1 MPWALTLTKLMVL
14 DKDLDIRGLYVLNK
28 SNKGIRCALTSS
40 LTVWSEWPVGTPAS
54 CSFPHGQSTSHSA
67 WSLSDCISHF
77 SEWSSSLGQLPR
89 SHLLKENVKEHETRV
104 GVRERRKYIC
114 VKSAINSW
122 MSWILQPWEESSITL
137 ILQLRRVNIER
148 ESSAGTLWRIK
159 LEMVLNCGAK

>member
-14 DKDLDIRGLYVLNK
+14 DKDLDIYGLYVLNK

-40 LTVWSEWPVGTPAS
+40 LTVWREWPVGTPAS
-54 CSFPHGQSTSHSA
+54 CSFPRGQSTSHSA

-104 GVRERRKYIC
+104 GSGKGGNMSVWSQPLTHECHGFFNPERKIASRLFC
-114 VKSAINSW
+114 S
-122 MSWILQPWEESSITL
+122 WEEWISKENQRL
-137 ILQLRRVNIER
+137 AHFE
-148 ESSAGTLWRIK
+148 E
-159 LEMVLNCGAK
+159 